1 MPSHGAALPDISRPS
16 GFLSSKST
24 APDKEEQ
31 AIAAQHLAQECCN
44 KTRNVG
50 APCPIGRKCPHDP
63 APVAALVTEAEN
75 YVRASDPLMA
85 GMGDGKGEPWV
96 PEKFVEKPKLTEIL
110 VERGSRYGRFETNA
124 NISQDIKNVLHATP
138 KWMDLEADQAEAM
151 EMFASKISRILTGD
165 PDYADNWRDIAGF
178 ATLVADRLEGK

>member
-16 GFLSSKST
+16 GFLSSNST

-31 AIAAQHLAQECCN
+31 AIAAQHLAQEKLN
-44 KTRNVG
+44 D
-50 APCPIGRKCPHDP
+50 I
-63 APVAALVTEAEN
+63 APVAALVTEAED
-75 YVRASDPLMA
+75 YVRTSDPLMA

-110 VERGSRYGRFETNA
+110 EQRGSRYGKFAHNA
-124 NISQDIKNVLHATP
+124 DIAQYIKSAMRRNPYSKYHELAP
-138 KWMDLEADQAEAM
+138 DQAEALD
-151 EMFASKISRILTGD
+151 MFASKISRLLVGD
-165 PDYADNWRDIAGF
+165 SNYADNWRDIAGF